1 MAEEMKEDVK
11 DVTTEQEA
19 QETVAEKKPVKEEKE
34 NVITLKK
41 PYKFEGKEYTEIDLS
56 GLEKMTVMDAVDVQ
70 IELFNQREVATATV
84 CESTTAFAR
93 AIAAKATGLPI
104 EFFQLAPRSVSKQVT
119 RAIRGFLNIDANTE
133 NHVMRLEKPYCFKG
147 ETYTEVDLNGIA
159 DLNSMNESAA
169 ENKMAR
175 MGIVITENSFNYYY
189 ACVIASMATEQPEE
203 FFTGLPLREVL
214 KLKTAVNSADFFE

>member
-1 MAEEMKEDVK
+1 
-11 DVTTEQEA
+11 
-19 QETVAEKKPVKEEKE
+19 
-34 NVITLKK
+34 
-41 PYKFEGKEYTEIDLS
+41 
-56 GLEKMTVMDAVDVQ
+56 
-70 IELFNQREVATATV
+70 
-84 CESTTAFAR
+84 
-93 AIAAKATGLPI
+93 
-104 EFFQLAPRSVSKQVT
+104 
-119 RAIRGFLNIDANTE
+119 
-133 NHVMRLEKPYCFKG
+133 MRLEKPYCFKG

-203 FFTGLPLREVL
+203 FFTGLPLREIL